1 MDRLR
6 NKVAIIRGGAQG
18 TGRATALRLGSEGAK
33 VVIGDLQKDDSTS
46 KEIIAAG
53 GEAIHVVMDTRDLA
67 DWSNLV
73 RVGGG
78 PKRSGRR
85 GRCLDT
91 RRRATIG
98 NASVTLLQHP
108 ALPPQLWSLV
118 KLAVPD
124 GNSQHGRTVR

>member
-6 NKVAIIRGGAQG
+6 NEVAIIRGGAQG

-53 GEAIHVVMDTRDLA
+53 GEAIHVVMDTRDRA

-78 PKRSGRR
+78 PRSAQVAVADAWTRADGPRSG
-85 GRCLDT
+85 T
-91 RRRATIG
+91 
-98 NASVTLLQHP
+98 
-108 ALPPQLWSLV
+108 PP
-118 KLAVPD
+118 
-124 GNSQHGRTVR
+124 